1 NAEGAAPRRDVAARR
16 AGGAVPAQ
24 IHDRK
29 DSVMTLGAWLL
40 VWLALA
46 AGLLQVVI
54 CGVLLFSSGWAVPVV
69 LLFAVL
75 AFVPLILM
83 QEIRGWRRLNPIVPA
98 TAAILS
104 IAASGGF
111 YWELFTK
118 MAR

>member
-1 NAEGAAPRRDVAARR
+1 MNLA
-16 AGGAVPAQ
+16 
-24 IHDRK
+24 
-29 DSVMTLGAWLL
+29 AWLL

-46 AGLLQVVI
+46 AGALQVLI

-75 AFVPLILM
+75 PFVPLILM
-83 QEIRGWRRLNPIVPA
+83 QEIRGYRRLNPLVPA
-98 TAAILS
+98 TAAVLS
-104 IAASGGF
+104 IAVSAGF

>member
-1 NAEGAAPRRDVAARR
+1 MNF
-16 AGGAVPAQ
+16 
-24 IHDRK
+24 
-29 DSVMTLGAWLL
+29 SAWLL

-46 AGLLQVVI
+46 AGAMQVLI

-69 LLFAVL
+69 LLFAAL
-75 AFVPLILM
+75 PFVPLILM
-83 QEIRGWRRLNPIVPA
+83 QEIRGYRRLNPLVPA

-104 IAASGGF
+104 IAVSAGF